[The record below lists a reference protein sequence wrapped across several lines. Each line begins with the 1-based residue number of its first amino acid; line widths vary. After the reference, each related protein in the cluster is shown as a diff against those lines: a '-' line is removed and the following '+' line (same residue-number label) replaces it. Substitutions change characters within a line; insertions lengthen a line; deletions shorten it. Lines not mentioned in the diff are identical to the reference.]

1 MRGLCSESVYNS
13 AYTLTMTREGRARWV
28 KTTILLCYIIYYII
42 LSIIYYLYVAIHIL
56 ARFLGHYTSS
66 IQFDADTQLWQ
77 WHDMK
82 QPSSLA
88 TRTGNLGTLGRMR
101 ILHFAQ
107 LSQVV
112 LLKIS

>member
-28 KTTILLCYIIYYII
+28 ETTILSLNTIYHI
-42 LSIIYYLYVAIHIL
+42 LYHIIYYLCCNIL
-56 ARFLGHYTSS
+56 VRFLGHYTSS
-66 IQFDADTQLWQ
+66 IQFDAGTQLWR

-88 TRTGNLGTLGRMR
+88 TRTGNLGTLGTMR
-101 ILHFAQ
+101 IRHFA
-107 LSQVV
+107 
-112 LLKIS
+112 LLPC

>member
-1 MRGLCSESVYNS
+1 MGENNNIIVLHH
-13 AYTLTMTREGRARWV
+13 
-28 KTTILLCYIIYYII
+28 ILYH
-42 LSIIYYLYVAIHIL
+42 IIYYLLSVCCNIF

-66 IQFDADTQLWQ
+66 IQFDAGTQLWR